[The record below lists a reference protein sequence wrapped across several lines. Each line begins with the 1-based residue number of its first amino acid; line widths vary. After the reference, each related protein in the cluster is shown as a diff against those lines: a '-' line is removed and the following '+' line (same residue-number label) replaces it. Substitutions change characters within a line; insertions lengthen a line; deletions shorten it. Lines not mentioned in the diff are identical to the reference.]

1 MKSYLTM
8 LREGKS
14 KYILLL
20 AIIGSLITGQI
31 WILCAIPVILGVK
44 LYEYTKQKAVLSE
57 EEIPLIEEEEKRNKN
72 NTRGKMQDIAQEVQK
87 GLCKAFVNVG
97 RKAKDSSV
105 SIAELYDGAI
115 FRDKNIYF
123 SNIFNFLD
131 EKSQYKI
138 RGNELSSEFGYT
150 NNEWEGFSAEYK
162 RAIIAAKTI
171 EKIESGEIKSE
182 EIEVALRRKI
192 EHYARKIIVRDK
204 TDEEITQLYSTLRF
218 YQKPHYNTQSLTI
231 KEKRE
236 AIISG
241 KVTIP
246 SIKEEVRKATGIL
259 SWGWLLW
266 YKNSGAVGITIDDIP
281 NDTLVRFGY
290 HAGNYEA
297 SAAVMQ
303 RMKECSST
311 EKEAIKKVLKFIN
324 EIDEKTMKKIRE
336 VMERSASSDK
346 VEMKEVEEKASDS
359 AMMIEDSS
367 KNSQVKGGV
376 GAFNKAL
383 KASNNDEIQTTA
395 LNFLHSLPNGN
406 NIVAQVAERYGN
418 LNSVDV
424 VLKGYQDGLIT
435 QGQLILGGLS
445 YIIEIGNR
453 MAASLEGINT
463 QMPELIGSMNAVRE
477 EQSNIASKID
487 GVRTDLSAVRTENA
501 DIKAQ
506 NTHLTN
512 RVETLGST
520 VDNMSADMKRMM
532 QMMEYNMKMQIR
544 QQRKE
549 DELDE
554 NEEKKLDSQGIGR

>member
-1 MKSYLTM
+1 
-8 LREGKS
+8 
-14 KYILLL
+14 
-20 AIIGSLITGQI
+20 
-31 WILCAIPVILGVK
+31 
-44 LYEYTKQKAVLSE
+44 
-57 EEIPLIEEEEKRNKN
+57 
-72 NTRGKMQDIAQEVQK
+72 
-87 GLCKAFVNVG
+87 
-97 RKAKDSSV
+97 
-105 SIAELYDGAI
+105 
-115 FRDKNIYF
+115 
-123 SNIFNFLD
+123 
-131 EKSQYKI
+131 
-138 RGNELSSEFGYT
+138 
-150 NNEWEGFSAEYK
+150 
-162 RAIIAAKTI
+162 
-171 EKIESGEIKSE
+171 
-182 EIEVALRRKI
+182 
-192 EHYARKIIVRDK
+192 
-204 TDEEITQLYSTLRF
+204 
-218 YQKPHYNTQSLTI
+218 
-231 KEKRE
+231 
-236 AIISG
+236 
-241 KVTIP
+241 
-246 SIKEEVRKATGIL
+246 
-259 SWGWLLW
+259 
-266 YKNSGAVGITIDDIP
+266 
-281 NDTLVRFGY
+281 
-290 HAGNYEA
+290 
-297 SAAVMQ
+297 MQ

-324 EIDEKTMKKIRE
+324 EIDEKTMKKIRKAMEKNASRRQAKTE
-336 VMERSASSDK
+336 VERGSANDEERKSESSDIQS
-346 VEMKEVEEKASDS
+346 VIVQEKGSDTVVQ
-359 AMMIEDSS
+359 
-367 KNSQVKGGV
+367 NGGV

-406 NIVAQVAERYGN
+406 NIVAQVAERHGN
-418 LNSVDV
+418 LNSIDV
-424 VLKGYQDGLIT
+424 VLKGYQAGLIT